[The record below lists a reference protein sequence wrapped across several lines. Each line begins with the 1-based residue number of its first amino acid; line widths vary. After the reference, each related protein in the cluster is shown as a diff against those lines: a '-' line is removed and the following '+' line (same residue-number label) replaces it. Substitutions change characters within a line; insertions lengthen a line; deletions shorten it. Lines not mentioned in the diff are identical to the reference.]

1 MSRRKN
7 APAIDDRPA
16 NGWRHMRLLTFTDG
30 AGTRIGVLKG
40 EAIIDLSVAAPD
52 LPREMVAFL
61 ECGEAAL
68 ARARE
73 VLAQSPATIAWSS
86 VTIESP
92 ILRPPKI
99 LATGLNYRDHAI
111 EVGGENAKLP
121 ERPVFFNKQSTSAHA
136 PYAPVFLPPES
147 DQLDY
152 EAELAVVIGRRCRRV
167 SAAQASQVI
176 AGYTILND
184 LSLRDWQ
191 FRAPTAI
198 MGKSWD
204 THCPIG
210 PVIVTP
216 DELPDP
222 VALDIKTFVNGEVRQ
237 SSNTK
242 NLIFDSAALIE
253 QLSTAFTLEPGDVIA
268 TGTPGGVAAFRPGKP
283 WLKIG
288 DVVRVEIDRIGHIE
302 AHVEAD
308 SIGSFIR

>member
-1 MSRRKN
+1 MGGN
-7 APAIDDRPA
+7 
-16 NGWRHMRLLTFTDG
+16 NMRLLTFTDG

-40 EAIIDLSVAAPD
+40 DAIIDLCVAAPD
-52 LPREMVAFL
+52 LPLEMVAFL
-61 ECGEAAL
+61 ERGEAAL

-73 VLAQSPATIAWSS
+73 ALAQSPATIALSN

-111 EVGGENAKLP
+111 EVGGENAKFP
-121 ERPVFFNKQSTSAHA
+121 ERPVFFNKQSTAARA

-167 SAAQASQVI
+167 SAEQASQVI

-191 FRAPTAI
+191 FRAPTVL

-204 THCPIG
+204 THCPMG

-222 VALDIKTFVNGEVRQ
+222 LALGIKTFVNGEVRQ

-242 NLIFDSAALIE
+242 NLIFDCAALIE

-288 DVVRVEIDRIGHIE
+288 DVVRVEIEAIGHIE
-302 AHVEAD
+302 ARVEAD

>member
-1 MSRRKN
+1 
-7 APAIDDRPA
+7 
-16 NGWRHMRLLTFTDG
+16 MRLLTFTDD

-40 EAIIDLSVAAPD
+40 DAIVDLSIAAPE

-61 ECGEAAL
+61 EAGPAAMT
-68 ARARE
+68 RARE
-73 VLAQSPATIAWSS
+73 ASAAAPATLAYSA

-111 EVGGENAKLP
+111 EVGGPDAKFP
-121 ERPVFFNKQSTSAHA
+121 ERPVFFNKQSTAARA
-136 PYAPVFLPPES
+136 PYAPVYLPPES

-167 SAAQASQVI
+167 AAADAAQVI

-191 FRAPTAI
+191 FRAPTVL

-204 THCPIG
+204 THCPMG
-210 PVIVTP
+210 PAIVTP
-216 DELPDP
+216 DELPQP
-222 VALDIKTFVNGEVRQ
+222 LALGIRTLVNGEVRQ
-237 SSNTK
+237 SSNTE
-242 NLIFDSAALIE
+242 NLIFDCAALIAA
-253 QLSTAFTLEPGDVIA
+253 LSTAFTLEPGDVIA

-283 WLKIG
+283 WLKVG
-288 DVVRVEIDRIGHIE
+288 DVVRVEIDKIGHIE
-302 AHVEAD
+302 ARVEAD
-308 SIGSFIR
+308 PIGSFIQ